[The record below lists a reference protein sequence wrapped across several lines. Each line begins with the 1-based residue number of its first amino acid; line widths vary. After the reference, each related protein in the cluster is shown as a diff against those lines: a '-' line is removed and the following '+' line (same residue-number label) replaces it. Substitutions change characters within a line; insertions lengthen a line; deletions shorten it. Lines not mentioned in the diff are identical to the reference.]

1 MSGTTTDAPRTGSVT
16 LDSIAE
22 EIRGIDKSIRETIE
36 TNRAAGDEAINKLI
50 LERQQDRE
58 ELVKMGER
66 IAQMDVD
73 LKLSEKE
80 KRSIHIGEIAR
91 ACYIEHASKGNTRK
105 KDVIPEQYDILVE
118 AERHAKDQHE
128 RFRKITGIG
137 GGESRDMGTI
147 DDQLGGALIPV
158 GPAREFLDLLRAKL
172 VLATLGARF
181 LTNLQ
186 GHRIPITVG
195 LSQGSTAYWQG
206 ENDQATKSELK
217 FDTKYMRPHRL
228 SAFVPVANNLL
239 RWSPM
244 AVQQM
249 IQDDM
254 LAGMARKIQTAA
266 IYGTGSE
273 HQPSGLTTDTS
284 IGTGIDLGTDG
295 GRFKRRHVIKM
306 RKNIMARDVMVND
319 ETTGLLMSPSVW
331 ELLLTEGVE
340 QWDGQGSDDGMPV
353 HGVNLSEENL
363 RALLG
368 RFQVTSAV
376 LETNTKGSGT
386 DLADVIYGDWSQ
398 LLIGQWGGFRMRASD
413 TTGNASGSALLMDQ
427 TWIVADVEVDSRTR
441 RPQAFEHINHATTS

>member
-22 EIRGIDKSIRETIE
+22 EIRGIDKSIRETIDE
-36 TNRAAGDEAINKLI
+36 HRAAGDEAINKLI
-50 LERQQDRE
+50 QERKADRE
-58 ELVKMGER
+58 ELTKMGER

-73 LKLSEKE
+73 LKLTEKE
-80 KRSIHIGEIAR
+80 KRSINIGEIAR
-91 ACYIEHASKGNTRK
+91 ACFIEHASKGTTRK

-118 AERHAKDQHE
+118 AERHASAQLDL
-128 RFRKITGIG
+128 FRKISGVPG
-137 GGESRDMGTI
+137 GAARDMGTI
-147 DDQLGGALIPV
+147 DDELGGALIPV

-172 VLATLGARF
+172 VLAELGARF
-181 LTNLQ
+181 ITNLQ
-186 GHRIPITVG
+186 GHLIPVTVG
-195 LSQGSTAYWQG
+195 LSQGSTAYWVG
-206 ENDQATKSELK
+206 EDEETTSSELK
-217 FDTKYMRPHRL
+217 FETKYMRPKRL

-244 AVQQM
+244 AVQQLV
-249 IQDDM
+249 QDDM

-284 IGTGIDLGTDG
+284 IGTSIDLGTDG

-319 ETTGLLMSPSVW
+319 ATTGLLLSPSVW

-340 QWDGQGSDDGMPV
+340 QYSGQGSDDGMPV
-353 HGVNLSEENL
+353 HGVNLSEANL

-398 LLIGQWGGFRMRASD
+398 LLIGQWGGFRVRASD
-413 TTGNASGSALLMDQ
+413 VTGNASGSALLKDQ

-441 RPQAFEHINHATTS
+441 RPEAFEHIDHCTTS